1 VKALTLTQP
10 WATLVAVGAKKIETR
25 SWRTDYR
32 GPIAIHA
39 GKGLG
44 PVRGI
49 AGLRELCGREPFR
62 SVLDAHWADIRLI
75 SGWFGELGQIT
86 REPERCLPAGSIVAV
101 ATLVSCEPTDGAD
114 ARHGGGWHLVG
125 NVEGRWYLTDQERAF
140 GDYSP
145 GRYAWLL
152 ADVRRLP
159 VPIPAR
165 GALGLWTVPAEIEA
179 QIVKE

>member
-1 VKALTLTQP
+1 MRGITLTQP
-10 WATLVAVGAKKIETR
+10 YASLVAVGAKKIETR
-25 SWRTDYR
+25 SWSTGYR

-39 GKGLG
+39 GQGLG
-44 PVRGI
+44 PVGGERGLVELVRSEPFHGALL
-49 AGLRELCGREPFR
+49 AGLGE
-62 SVLDAHWADIRLI
+62 
-75 SGWFGELGQIT
+75 FGT
-86 REPERCLPAGSIVAV
+86 WDLPRGAIVAV
-101 ATLVSCEPTDGAD
+101 ATLVDCVRATGDGYIEHRATRLLD
-114 ARHGGGWHLVG
+114 KVSA
-125 NVEGRWYLTDQERAF
+125 QERAF

-159 VPIPAR
+159 EPIPAR